1 MLALTIDL
9 VRHRKQLARF
19 DVAATHD
26 HRHRYEAKDNDEF
39 METVVEEHPEMLRAR
54 LRQYAQS
61 GALTHAEGNKDP
73 ASLTNEDTE
82 EPLGIPNEL
91 MLLFAIANPAYRT
104 LLRLLDGLHSVNIRT
119 NRGSIYRMRF
129 VAPEPCTSAPATK
142 TPTSSASEK
151 TPDTKY
157 ASATYPLLAVW
168 PDFTYKLEKV
178 HEHQSKYIGVETKLV
193 AKFDELVQAEMEV
206 LDGLTTSDS
215 SSVTETNWM
224 HPTCIVYGTAGVTV
238 KYSSENLL
246 CHTYPSNLA
255 THQLKW
261 MGRADLNESKTQ
273 AARRMYSHVFD
284 LASHPQRRY
293 ARYPM
298 GFDR

>member
-1 MLALTIDL
+1 M
-9 VRHRKQLARF
+9 ARF

-142 TPTSSASEK
+142 TPTSSASGK

-157 ASATYPLLAVW
+157 ASATFPLLASW
-168 PDFTYKLEKV
+168 PDFTYKLERV
-178 HEHQSKYIGVETKLV
+178 YMQESKYGDAGAKLV

-224 HPTCIVYGTAGVTV
+224 HATSRFHGGREFV

-246 CHTYPSNLA
+246 CQTYPSNA
-255 THQLKW
+255 ARHQLEW
-261 MGRADLNESKTQ
+261 MDLADLNESETQ

-284 LASHPQRRY
+284 QGLY
-293 ARYPM
+293 LWEC
-298 GFDR
+298 